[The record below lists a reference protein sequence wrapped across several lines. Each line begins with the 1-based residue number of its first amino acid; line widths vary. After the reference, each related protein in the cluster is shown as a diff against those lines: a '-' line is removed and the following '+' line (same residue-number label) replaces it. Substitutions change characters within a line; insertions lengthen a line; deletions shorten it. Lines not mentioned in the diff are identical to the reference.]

1 MLFYVVSAILIIIGI
16 SLLIFMWIRNK
27 GWKNNY
33 ELKQR
38 ICENYAVLI
47 PARNESNV
55 IEGLLMSIAKQR
67 DLKDT
72 YVIVESEDDPTVQ
85 IVKKYDVNIII
96 RKDLDGKHRKGYALD
111 EAIKEILK
119 TKKYS
124 LYFIIDA
131 DNIIGD
137 NYFKEIIKIYEKG
150 YDIVTGYHNLKNDV
164 NVITACSCLVFSMIN
179 TLINKTS
186 NKLKKGIIISGSG
199 FMISGELIDKW
210 QGFPFNTLTEDYEL
224 SLYSSANNLKTFY
237 YEGVQ
242 YFDEQP
248 EKYSVTITQ
257 RTRWVKGFFEA
268 RAKRLKDIKNDFNKI
283 LGVTPYIIILVG
295 FFIAIINSIFLLIIE
310 IIKQGNYMS
319 YLSTLLI
326 CLGIIYITLAIFTI
340 IILINEKDRLN
351 ISLKHKIGAV
361 FFNPIFL
368 LSFIRCLFKSLGNV
382 KWETIKHGK

>member
-96 RKDLDGKHRKGYALD
+96 RKDLEGKHRKGYALD

>member
-85 IVKKYDVNIII
+85 IVKKYDGNIII

-179 TLINKTS
+179 TLINKTR

>member
-85 IVKKYDVNIII
+85 IVKKYDGNIII

>member
-33 ELKQR
+33 ELKPR